1 MNASGDADIEVS
13 VIGAGCGRSPMPTRA
28 DAERAWRSTFAERL
42 VALNILDPDAAQA
55 CAESM
60 DVDLSAD
67 PCTAADTEVEY
78 WNTD

>member
-1 MNASGDADIEVS
+1 MNASDDADIEVS

-28 DAERAWRSTFAERL
+28 DVVNAWRRAFAQRL
-42 VALNILDPDAAQA
+42 VELGVLDTDAAQA

-67 PCTAADTEVEY
+67 PRTAADTEVEY